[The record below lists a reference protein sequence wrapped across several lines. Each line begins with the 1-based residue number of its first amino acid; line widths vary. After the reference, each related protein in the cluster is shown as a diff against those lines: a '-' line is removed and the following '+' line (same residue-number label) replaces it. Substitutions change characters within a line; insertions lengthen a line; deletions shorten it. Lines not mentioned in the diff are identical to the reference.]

1 MKRCSQTF
9 KSLPWRMS
17 KMDDFSFV
25 GVNAMLQN
33 QHAHTRGAK
42 ENELQ
47 SNYWPRSFLVV
58 GIVWNQRPEGK

>member
-1 MKRCSQTF
+1 
-9 KSLPWRMS
+9 
-17 KMDDFSFV
+17 MDDFSFV